1 MTTKEDDATT
11 TESRSIESRSRAGS
25 KVDSFFNLDDG
36 SGFSVHKPPD
46 KMIKLTASM
55 LAMNTQGASE
65 KDSMKLT
72 ENVIVS
78 KKDASSV
85 ASKQEP
91 FTSIRSSKRLRDTR
105 NQSIYAS
112 QKSLSS
118 GGSSANELGALAPYD
133 DLDDSEVTKRP
144 RCGSSV
150 NSSRFFESSGNLAL
164 DDSTSSLDPIRKLS
178 PESNEDGFF
187 FGEGVNIEPVDET

>member
-1 MTTKEDDATT
+1 MTDKEKEDDATT

-46 KMIKLTASM
+46 KMIKLTASI
-55 LAMNTQGASE
+55 LAMNTQVASE
-65 KDSMKLT
+65 KNS
-72 ENVIVS
+72 S
-78 KKDASSV
+78 RSACAKK
-85 ASKQEP
+85 EP
-91 FTSIRSSKRLRDTR
+91 FSSIRSSKRLRDTR

-118 GGSSANELGALAPYD
+118 GGSSAIELRALSPCD
-133 DLDDSEVTKRP
+133 DLDDSEVTKRS

-150 NSSRFFESSGNLAL
+150 NSERFFESSGNLAL
-164 DDSTSSLDPIRKLS
+164 NDSTSSLDPLRKLS
-178 PESNEDGFF
+178 PESNEAKAKCRHP
-187 FGEGVNIEPVDET
+187 I